1 MAMTYDE
8 FQRRRKAGETV
19 QDLANETNASKPPE
33 TYSVPYGT
41 LTYDE
46 FKNARQAGVRLD
58 DLVEVGKT
66 KPAPSVYQ
74 TRAADYAQRVMDTEA
89 ENNWGKPDTRTTL
102 QKATDKLLGVDRTKV
117 TGGKTDWGKL
127 AEGAAVKGANQ
138 ANAGF
143 WSGVGIFNDIGKKI
157 TNSKVGNWLFGDLAD
172 GANAI
177 ATTTINGAIDT
188 INSIFGTNYAEIKNG
203 QSALDFLVSDAQ
215 AGKANAEAKYEKN
228 ANTSR
233 AAQIIDQFG
242 TSTVAAIPMAIEAAI
257 LAPTQAAQAAQVT
270 TSGLSYFSGLQN
282 AKGVEAVGMMGRE
295 GLNKL
300 FRNPQFWTSYL
311 QAAGDGYESAKEDG
325 MSQDDAAVYALTN
338 GFFNAMVEVGGADE
352 ALGGIQNLPMRLRQ
366 AAESGNKSAVVNWFK
381 DSVLGEAWEEV
392 QQGAIERG
400 TKSFFGQDVPIFSM
414 DPTDDRAII
423 NPYTAGQE
431 FLGGAVV
438 GGLLGGGQVAVNSA
452 VQGISDSRT
461 FKGDAQALI
470 KAAKN
475 SAQEADQASIA
486 QIESAMAARKGN
498 TITMGEARTLQE
510 IASRTGN
517 MHTYVQNILQ
527 AENQQRAEQQRE
539 ATQQSRVSR
548 YLERVRAGEVDQT
561 GTADTK
567 GATIQYEGRQ
577 AKVDFV
583 RDGDQNRVRLT
594 FDDGT
599 ERTVSYQEAADA
611 GLDENVR
618 NLMVALS
625 AIGPN
630 APAAYSVYES
640 DQEVG
645 RYAAAMDEAINLYA
659 AQGQDVRK
667 AAAAAR
673 ESNSPA
679 MITYL
684 TDAQLELAQSLG
696 SKIYEQKQTQVK
708 EAGAKLAEI
717 RQAAQETMSAQNVT
731 ATEGLAAVNA
741 TLTDARQHLK
751 NVQQAFNDTMEY
763 LDEMA
768 ANGQEGTEAYQNALE
783 QANALRDD
791 LDGTQKVIEA
801 LEDERKNLQDRQP
814 IKRKQGT
821 VSFAGGTING
831 EKVNGVDRSKLNRQ
845 QKNVVAMV
853 EALADAVNVDYVFF
867 DGDARGNQG
876 AYVQGGTVYININ
889 AGMAANKA
897 LAAATL
903 SHELTHYMQEY
914 APEEHEQLKQ
924 FIISNALQKGEL
936 DRLVQQQLRLEPNLS
951 YDQAL
956 DEVVA
961 NACQTMLQD
970 SKAIAKLARQNMTLA
985 EKIADYIDD
994 ITARLKAAFEDV
1006 NYQDNLPLYNAVKA
1020 MEEQLDEMKRLW
1032 DAGIEAATENYNAQ
1046 NTVRNARGQAENA
1059 QETQNV
1065 PENAEEMPAA
1075 AQRADTQNQQWDE
1088 MTDEERQAE
1097 INASMTMQQAKTMV
1111 EKAYTVGG
1119 IREWYGDEYRNAEQ
1133 WLQAVGSSEVSDYIE
1148 NDYELQRRYINSNP
1162 HLVDYDFT
1170 IAEVLDAYLAGT
1182 LTGKRERA
1190 ARGKVDTS
1198 RSTGYRDSRF
1208 YAPNFGKAD
1217 AETWALANSRMT
1229 KSNTAQVNE
1238 ARKNILLAAHEGNIT
1253 ETLGITQKELNQ
1265 KLRNWSRYP
1274 ASTRELSMRINRG
1287 VAPENQWTGLQNASF
1302 LSQVNMTD
1310 DDIRSMVRS
1319 VNGESTEYQ
1328 RNYIG
1333 RAMLALDTHI
1343 DWSEIAFDFVR
1354 QADPDRRSV
1363 RGLYNNSERK
1373 ITVGASGAQN
1383 TVSHEMGHALDYR
1396 WERDLFGERWGNT
1409 PLSQTALVD
1418 SLIADDEGRNFYHN
1432 YRNFID
1438 SLMDVNDNV
1447 SKYTMEPTE
1456 IFARFVA
1463 KFVEWTYDTA
1473 GAPTY
1478 HEDHFYEDKFNTS
1491 HYMEFARLLQEKA
1504 AWDAKHATETAQTRF
1519 QAWDGEEDFRE
1530 KISALSTDELY
1541 QMSRE
1546 RSEEIKS
1553 LREQIQTF
1561 EDQEDSW
1568 DKRLAKNE
1576 VTVDEYADW
1585 LTSSGL
1591 NDLYNRQNQAR
1602 KEYGVINDVAEKKHL
1617 QQRET
1622 EERAAIEKS
1631 GVSEEEY
1638 FVKQAVKEFGY
1649 TPYFYDAGY
1658 IVPNGKMLNFSGE
1671 KGKHF
1676 GSRGQDHRA
1685 IGTIFANSSGS
1696 DAMIRFINMGN
1707 IRIMPES
1714 PGFDISSQHEPTAEQ
1729 YRQLRSFIRQNMD
1742 EDYLAVD
1749 ITGPDGYSVAN
1760 LEYEGTIRP
1769 DRVINDI
1776 KHYYQTGEVREQGL
1790 STFFQRWDSGQT
1802 NLFGD
1807 ETAEQISLDDW
1818 VNNRQETSRD
1828 LHPRLQKMLDDAA
1841 ALEERVREFFRSVPE
1856 DSQYYLD
1863 SDQIDSMMEVD
1874 LYGSD
1879 GDMHGADDIVD
1890 SISNLA
1896 KNMRGSNRENAYELM
1911 DALLQHLSVV
1921 QQDRWIEQPSF
1932 DSAFFDWYSR
1942 KHPSLYYPG
1951 YEMGKLDLGKEVNYL
1966 RELID
1971 SGTLTAE
1978 DQAEAQRL
1986 YDAMT
1991 APHSY
1996 NFYQKWDD
2004 IEDDTATEAEQRK
2017 TSYARIKAENATLKE
2032 TIEGLNAAIAKQK
2045 TTIGKIQERLKLTKT
2060 PEVRQGDAN
2069 RLARQLVKD
2078 HSSTADA
2085 ARVAAELKALG
2096 DYILQNTEIDA
2107 DVVKQRARAIA
2118 AEIVQNAETT
2128 VDYGGELAMYRNI
2141 TSDIKG
2147 KKLTIDEDFLGELD
2161 AVDGYDAFRKRN
2173 FANFTLAKRETG
2185 DSAGR
2190 EGYSTV
2196 GGYYKT
2202 LQQQYGEAYFPE
2214 VANEGEQIQV
2224 IADMFQRAKGITV
2237 NPNEDYMGE
2246 ATEELANRI
2255 AFDVMDGIMRPT
2267 PPTQADRQKA
2277 RTDALRQ
2284 QIKDLQKEGALS
2296 EKEADMLRKTIY
2308 DLTLALD
2315 NAESR
2320 YKTLQVTSDE
2330 RFRQIQAEGKERA
2343 VEAKLRERARQ
2354 EEKIAALKDHYQEMA
2369 DRARDRREN
2378 THTRHKIRKL
2388 VDRLNKMLK
2397 SPTEKRHIPRE
2408 LVKETIAVLEMI
2420 DLDTGRSANITA
2432 QLAKIRQM
2440 YEGYKNNPTYAVGYD
2455 ETVDEMLSN
2464 LQQTIGETPLH
2475 KMTAEQLEA
2484 VYSTL
2489 RALNHVISTAV
2500 QVQIGEQER
2509 NAFELAESMTAETRD
2524 IPKAQ
2529 KGWLRSHY
2537 LPAHLRADVMFNR
2550 LGGHKKNSVWSQ
2562 IARMLNDGQL
2572 KQTMIKMQLSTQ
2584 FASLVN
2590 DERALQDFTGTDKRG
2605 RIDQKK
2611 LVDIGLKDK
2620 DGNTIKVTH
2629 GIMVGIYMDL
2639 LNEQNRR
2646 HLIRGGKTIPN
2657 LNDYYSGKGGF
2668 GTGTVRA
2675 VGIATELSDLY
2686 HQMNEAKE
2694 DGDTDLVQE
2703 LEDRIEEVQ
2712 LSGETYADTMQESI
2726 EKQMTAFD
2734 RKWVA
2739 AIQQLMDVDSKAFLN
2754 ATTMEVYGIEKAS
2767 VDNYYPITSDPDFL
2781 STPFES
2787 ITKDMNLENV
2797 GFMKERVLNASNPTL
2812 AMDVSDVVNNQ
2823 INRVAQYCGLMPAI
2837 RNFNKVYNKT
2847 EGGYNDSLKNAINDV
2862 FGKEGKKY
2870 IENLMAD
2877 LTGSRRSSEDSLGLS
2892 RILGGLRG
2900 NLAQTTLTL
2909 NPRVALAQAA
2919 SYPTAAAELGW
2930 GPLVRAFAH
2939 GGKNGRMI
2947 SRADAQLIAEY
2958 SPLLWYRMQGYSQQ
2972 ELADATNR
2980 NDYAGRLWKK
2990 MRWATGWIQA
3000 VDGATVGRLWY
3011 AAEYWVDANK
3021 PDLKKGTDAYYQE
3034 VAKKFNDV
3042 VEKTQPNYTTMQRAD
3057 VLRSPSDLVKT
3068 LTMFMT
3074 QRLQNFNII
3083 YDSTAGY
3090 QKARADFVSGR
3101 NGVTATDVKEAKTQM
3116 VQAVTSQ
3123 LAQAAVFTAFKMFA
3137 DALLHNMNGYRD
3149 DETGDLTPESV
3160 AMQLLRNYIDAL
3172 VGAAIFGSEIYSLI
3186 KVFTAGDSWYGL
3198 SVNGVDSVND
3208 LVDDTVNLM
3217 KTDVDTSTEKGR
3229 AKLGNNILK
3238 AAQSWAQLLGAPLR
3252 NAIKMVSSVRY
3263 HIEDIKNGEFLSFE
3277 AGYERTKKQIAFK
3290 ENIQPVGISGKQYE
3304 KILKRM
3310 NMDKSG
3316 SVSQA
3321 EAYTYL
3327 SEEYAKGKLSKEQ
3340 VEGIWNAQGWSKA
3353 YDEYAETAE
3362 KAAAKEAEQ
3371 NRNLEAA
3378 GVTPEQYEAMKA
3390 EMNTDGNSS
3399 VTQEEAGKYL
3409 QDQVN
3414 GGNLTEAQ
3422 ADALWKVVGPTWKK
3436 TYGQWQGNET
3446 EPTTTQTVRPAPTPE
3461 SVKITTYDQFKSAA
3475 HIYSD
3480 KRETAYNLWES
3491 SVQPLGIDLDRY
3503 TQYIN
3508 VSDVNDNGSVTQEE
3522 LGATLTEAISRGEL
3536 NGDQAEAIW
3545 HTLWNGG
3552 RSKTYA
3558 SWAAKNAT
3566 RGGMPSQEELLELN
3580 ENPDRYDVGDTTV
3593 TAAEILAETLD
3604 RGQTIAKVG
3613 ETYQLIPGEYPSRK
3627 LYGEWLP
3634 VLEELGIDPSDVWE
3648 NGQNVTLS
3656 QMSQYYTP
3664 EEYRERIEYMRQ
3676 NRWWIDLGF
3685 EEEPTYAANEL
3696 YLGWQENPDYPG
3708 QTFEEYLNT
3717 PESQSWLQ
3725 QLAQTQSEAAGGE
3738 WDRFTGG
3745 TARTYRGTGQK
3756 ARRSGEALYVSRAMR
3771 DSKRGRR

>member
-1 MAMTYDE
+1 MANKTSAFRESAKKIGIYQPRSVDEANEMLNELNTRSEGITNYLNSDKESSVQDRIRYQDQITGARRQLDTISKQYGTDLSENKAWYDE
-8 FQRRRKAGETV
+8 ANSV
-19 QDLANETNASKPPE
+19 MQDR
-33 TYSVPYGT
+33 
-41 LTYDE
+41 
-46 FKNARQAGVRLD
+46 KNAYV
-58 DLVEVGKT
+58 
-66 KPAPSVYQ
+66 
-74 TRAADYAQRVMDTEA
+74 QRVMQTEA

-188 INSIFGTNYAEIKNG
+188 INSIFGTNYAGIKNG

-257 LAPTQAAQAAQVT
+257 LAPSQAAQAAQVT
-270 TSGLSYFSGLQN
+270 SSGLSYFSGLQN
-282 AKGVEAVGMMGRE
+282 AKGAEAIGMMGRE

-325 MSQDDAAVYALTN
+325 MNQDDAAVYALTN

-392 QQGAIERG
+392 QQGALERG
-400 TKSFFGQDVPIFSM
+400 IKSFFGQDVPIFSL

-438 GGLLGGGQVAVNSA
+438 GGVLGGGQVAANSA
-452 VQGISDSRT
+452 VQSVSDSRT
-461 FKGDAQALI
+461 FKGDANALI

-475 SAQEADQASIA
+475 STQEADQTSIA
-486 QIESAMAARKGN
+486 QIESAMAARKSN

-527 AENQQRAEQQRE
+527 AENQQRADQQRE
-539 ATQQSRVSR
+539 ASQQSRVSR

-717 RQAAQETMSAQNVT
+717 RQAAQQAMSAQDVT
-731 ATEGLAAVNA
+731 ATEGLTAVNA

-751 NVQQAFNDTMEY
+751 NVQAAFNDTMEY

-783 QANALRDD
+783 QANALRND

-801 LEDERKNLQDRQP
+801 LEGERKNLQARQP

-867 DGDARGNQG
+867 DGDAKGNQG

-903 SHELTHYMQEY
+903 SHELTHYMQEF
-914 APEEHEQLKQ
+914 APEEYEQLKQ
-924 FIISNALQKGEL
+924 FIISNVLQKGEL

-985 EKIADYIDD
+985 EKIADYIED

-1006 NYQDNLPLYNAVKA
+1006 NYKDNLPLYNAVKA
-1020 MEEQLDEMKRLW
+1020 MEDQLDEMQRLW
-1032 DAGIEAATENYNAQ
+1032 DAGIEAATENYNAK
-1046 NTVRNARGQAENA
+1046 NTVRSAREQAENA
-1059 QETQNV
+1059 QETQNL

-1075 AQRADTQNQQWDE
+1075 AQREDTQNQQWDNE
-1088 MTDEERQAE
+1088 NDILNAIEEYEEDGYVSFGIRADRAGIAPGEELDASHQWYQDDPADWDETNEYPYNEEYGLWDGGPLAGVSTVGIGDYPTRNDIGKAIKNAKRYLKRLSAVGDQSLYLVGSKIGSEGGNDPGEFLLYNGIVLGEISTEPEERTRAQFQMWETVEETDKLIAVHNKSVSGLRRMLQRHGVPFPSIAIKKAGTPHEGFGDVSIVFPRSTIDPEVNRQNRLYSNDAWTPTEPIEEYDVGDMYRYHKKFRKMIGEDVYSGLKGSSYLEESDVSRKLQYNRGDIFAAVKDISAVKYAYLKSIGQEPQISGKAGDLFPGGNFSNEEVLAVFDAFGTGGMEAMEENDDATRQKIRDALNEWFAE
-1097 INASMTMQQAKTMV
+1097 KYAGTKLEKKARESKPYENRGVWPDEFKRAWENYKQNNYSVKVVPDYDALDRSLRSNSEVLNDPGYKEWIEEQFSDLIKDKGIPNGKDYYTPSGNVRSFKARHVPATLENIVAQMQKEQERGVGVMGVNLRGAAT
-1111 EKAYTVGG
+1111 KAY
-1119 IREWYGDEYRNAEQ
+1119 RNVEEMRADSGR
-1133 WLQAVGSSEVSDYIE
+1133 LLGTHVSDDVY
-1148 NDYELQRRYINSNP
+1148 DSYMKGFQDRLYELTQRAANGSERW
-1162 HLVDYDFT
+1162 
-1170 IAEVLDAYLAGT
+1170 EVLDSAQEILLET
-1182 LTGKRERA
+1182 L
-1190 ARGKVDTS
+1190 
-1198 RSTGYRDSRF
+1198 RDSTSKQNMDTRLRREAQWIN
-1208 YAPNFGKAD
+1208 YSKELAND
-1217 AETWALANSRMT
+1217 LWALRNDVQNMPAPYFEAKPRRVVYPEEALAYILPDNADQDVVDQLNQRGYNVLTYKAGDEADRLEKLNSVEGSQFQIWDNTGDDTASEDAGRRMAYAMIQAENSALKDAIAGLNKLT
-1229 KSNTAQVNE
+1229 NKQNTTIAKLE
-1238 ARKNILLAAHEGNIT
+1238 
-1253 ETLGITQKELNQ
+1253 Q
-1265 KLRNWSRYP
+1265 KLR
-1274 ASTRELSMRINRG
+1274 
-1287 VAPENQWTGLQNASF
+1287 
-1302 LSQVNMTD
+1302 
-1310 DDIRSMVRS
+1310 
-1319 VNGESTEYQ
+1319 
-1328 RNYIG
+1328 
-1333 RAMLALDTHI
+1333 
-1343 DWSEIAFDFVR
+1343 
-1354 QADPDRRSV
+1354 
-1363 RGLYNNSERK
+1363 
-1373 ITVGASGAQN
+1373 
-1383 TVSHEMGHALDYR
+1383 
-1396 WERDLFGERWGNT
+1396 
-1409 PLSQTALVD
+1409 
-1418 SLIADDEGRNFYHN
+1418 
-1432 YRNFID
+1432 
-1438 SLMDVNDNV
+1438 
-1447 SKYTMEPTE
+1447 
-1456 IFARFVA
+1456 
-1463 KFVEWTYDTA
+1463 
-1473 GAPTY
+1473 
-1478 HEDHFYEDKFNTS
+1478 
-1491 HYMEFARLLQEKA
+1491 
-1504 AWDAKHATETAQTRF
+1504 
-1519 QAWDGEEDFRE
+1519 
-1530 KISALSTDELY
+1530 
-1541 QMSRE
+1541 
-1546 RSEEIKS
+1546 
-1553 LREQIQTF
+1553 
-1561 EDQEDSW
+1561 
-1568 DKRLAKNE
+1568 
-1576 VTVDEYADW
+1576 
-1585 LTSSGL
+1585 
-1591 NDLYNRQNQAR
+1591 
-1602 KEYGVINDVAEKKHL
+1602 
-1617 QQRET
+1617 
-1622 EERAAIEKS
+1622 
-1631 GVSEEEY
+1631 
-1638 FVKQAVKEFGY
+1638 
-1649 TPYFYDAGY
+1649 
-1658 IVPNGKMLNFSGE
+1658 
-1671 KGKHF
+1671 
-1676 GSRGQDHRA
+1676 
-1685 IGTIFANSSGS
+1685 
-1696 DAMIRFINMGN
+1696 
-1707 IRIMPES
+1707 
-1714 PGFDISSQHEPTAEQ
+1714 
-1729 YRQLRSFIRQNMD
+1729 
-1742 EDYLAVD
+1742 
-1749 ITGPDGYSVAN
+1749 
-1760 LEYEGTIRP
+1760 
-1769 DRVINDI
+1769 
-1776 KHYYQTGEVREQGL
+1776 
-1790 STFFQRWDSGQT
+1790 
-1802 NLFGD
+1802 
-1807 ETAEQISLDDW
+1807 
-1818 VNNRQETSRD
+1818 
-1828 LHPRLQKMLDDAA
+1828 
-1841 ALEERVREFFRSVPE
+1841 
-1856 DSQYYLD
+1856 
-1863 SDQIDSMMEVD
+1863 
-1874 LYGSD
+1874 
-1879 GDMHGADDIVD
+1879 
-1890 SISNLA
+1890 
-1896 KNMRGSNRENAYELM
+1896 
-1911 DALLQHLSVV
+1911 
-1921 QQDRWIEQPSF
+1921 
-1932 DSAFFDWYSR
+1932 
-1942 KHPSLYYPG
+1942 
-1951 YEMGKLDLGKEVNYL
+1951 
-1966 RELID
+1966 
-1971 SGTLTAE
+1971 
-1978 DQAEAQRL
+1978 
-1986 YDAMT
+1986 
-1991 APHSY
+1991 
-1996 NFYQKWDD
+1996 
-2004 IEDDTATEAEQRK
+2004 
-2017 TSYARIKAENATLKE
+2017 
-2032 TIEGLNAAIAKQK
+2032 
-2045 TTIGKIQERLKLTKT
+2045 LTKT
-2060 PEVRQGDAN
+2060 PEVRQSDAN

-2096 DYILQNTEIDA
+2096 DYILQNKEIDA

-2196 GGYYKT
+2196 GSYYST

-2237 NPNEDYMGE
+2237 NPNEEYMGE

-2255 AFDVMDGIMRPT
+2255 AFDVMDGIMRPV

-2330 RFRQIQAEGKERA
+2330 RFRQMQAEGKERA

-2572 KQTMIKMQLSTQ
+2572 KQTMIKMQLSTP

-2712 LSGETYADTMQESI
+2712 LSGETYADTMQKSI
-2726 EKQMTAFD
+2726 ESQMTAFD

-2767 VDNYYPITSDPDFL
+2767 VDNYYPITSDPSFL

-2930 GPLVRAFAH
+2930 GPLVKAFAH

-3090 QKARADFVSGR
+3090 QKARADFASGR

-3160 AMQLLRNYIDAL
+3160 IVQLLRNYIDAL

-3304 KILKRM
+3304 KILKQM
-3310 NMDKSG
+3310 NTDKSG
-3316 SVSQA
+3316 SVTQA
-3321 EAYTYL
+3321 EAYAYL

-3340 VEGIWNAQGWSKA
+3340 VDGIWNAQGWSKA

-3362 KAAAKEAEQ
+3362 KAAVKEAEQ

-3399 VTQEEAGKYL
+3399 VTQEEAGRYL

-3414 GGNLTEAQ
+3414 AGNLTEAQ
-3422 ADALWKVVGPTWKK
+3422 ADALWKVVCPTWKK

-3503 TQYIN
+3503 VQYIN

-3522 LGATLTEAISRGEL
+3522 LGATLTEAINRGEL

-3604 RGQTIAKVG
+3604 RGQQITRVG

-3634 VLEELGIDPSDVWE
+3634 VLNELGIDPGDVWE

-3696 YLGWQENPDYPG
+3696 YLGWQEHPDYPG
-3708 QTFEEYLNT
+3708 QSFEEYLNT

-3725 QLAQTQSEAAGGE
+3725 QLAQMQSEAAGGE

-3745 TARTYRGTGQK
+3745 TARNYRGTGQK

>member
-1 MAMTYDE
+1 MAKST
-8 FQRRRKAGETV
+8 RPTNTGTVGIKGTSTSGGTTRKKD
-19 QDLANETNASKPPE
+19 QE
-33 TYSVPYGT
+33 TYSNDLFIDTYIKSRLAGSTPQEAGDHAYWATGGEGSYNAPRANPQSEISEGIASGNYYQQNGRTFLTEDASKRYADRVKATQAQNDWANRNETVKTNPERDSLLEEYRRLANTTTNAIPIVQRRNEIRKRLDELDVELGNGIRDYTLSDKTQSVVGGAIKDYGSGIMNYVGSRLSVMGDTSAPMNPYLLRAQGMNNAEISQAMEQAAT
-41 LTYDE
+41 QNPNRGDRLRAAGSRVEEIAASISDDAQKDLTRA
-46 FKNARQAGVRLD
+46 KNGLGNLGQAGVDIATNMIQMGFDAALGVITGGSALIPMYTRSAGSSYAKARGEGASTTEAVLYSAASGGI
-58 DLVEVGKT
+58 EVFTEKMADGL
-66 KPAPSVYQ
+66 AGIYGAG
-74 TRAADYAQRVMDTEA
+74 AADVFTERMIRKLTKSDLGRSFLRLVVGAGEEGIEEVVSDLLAPYAETIYDGNSPLSVFQNTFKGTYD
-89 ENNWGKPDTRTTL
+89 PSD
-102 QKATDKLLGVDRTKV
+102 LLYDFVI
-117 TGGKTDWGKL
+117 
-127 AEGAAVKGANQ
+127 GAAVGLVCGGIGAATGSNSRPNQNARYADQAESALREQGVSGRQATRVGEIIANQ
-138 ANAGF
+138 AMGE
-143 WSGVGIFNDIGKKI
+143 
-157 TNSKVGNWLFGDLAD
+157 DL
-172 GANAI
+172 
-177 ATTTINGAIDT
+177 T
-188 INSIFGTNYAEIKNG
+188 
-203 QSALDFLVSDAQ
+203 
-215 AGKANAEAKYEKN
+215 
-228 ANTSR
+228 
-233 AAQIIDQFG
+233 
-242 TSTVAAIPMAIEAAI
+242 
-257 LAPTQAAQAAQVT
+257 
-270 TSGLSYFSGLQN
+270 
-282 AKGVEAVGMMGRE
+282 GRE
-295 GLNKL
+295 QRLLDRTQGA
-300 FRNPQFWTSYL
+300 Q
-311 QAAGDGYESAKEDG
+311 EIAK
-325 MSQDDAAVYALTN
+325 
-338 GFFNAMVEVGGADE
+338 
-352 ALGGIQNLPMRLRQ
+352 GIQN
-366 AAESGNKSAVVNWFK
+366 
-381 DSVLGEAWEEV
+381 
-392 QQGAIERG
+392 
-400 TKSFFGQDVPIFSM
+400 
-414 DPTDDRAII
+414 
-423 NPYTAGQE
+423 QE
-431 FLGGAVV
+431 
-438 GGLLGGGQVAVNSA
+438 QS
-452 VQGISDSRT
+452 
-461 FKGDAQALI
+461 
-470 KAAKN
+470 
-475 SAQEADQASIA
+475 
-486 QIESAMAARKGN
+486 
-498 TITMGEARTLQE
+498 
-510 IASRTGN
+510 
-517 MHTYVQNILQ
+517 YVQSIMQ
-527 AENQQRAEQQRE
+527 AENQQREAEQRE

-594 FDDGT
+594 FEDGT

-611 GLDENVR
+611 GLDENVQ

-673 ESNSPA
+673 DSNSPA

-696 SKIYEQKQTQVK
+696 SKIYEQKQAQVK

-717 RQAAQETMSAQNVT
+717 RQAAQEAMSAQDVT

-751 NVQQAFNDTMEY
+751 SVQQAFNDTMEY

-768 ANGQEGTEAYQNALE
+768 ANGQEGTEAYKNALE

-801 LEDERKNLQDRQP
+801 LEGERKNLQAQQP

-867 DGDARGNQG
+867 DGDAKGNQG
-876 AYVQGGTVYININ
+876 AYVQGGTVYINVN

-903 SHELTHYMQEY
+903 SHELTHYTQEY
-914 APEEHEQLKQ
+914 APEEYEQLKQ
-924 FIISNALQKGEL
+924 FIISNVLQKGEL

-985 EKIADYIDD
+985 EKIADYIED

-1020 MEEQLDEMKRLW
+1020 MEDQLDEMQRLW

-1046 NTVRNARGQAENA
+1046 NTVRNAREKAENA

-1065 PENAEEMPAA
+1065 PEIAGEMPAA

-1088 MTDEERQAE
+1088 EEAPVRQEISSAATS
-1097 INASMTMQQAKTMV
+1097 INANKMPVLYTNKNAVFPEGGTNIDIGGGRFDNVTEYLADKGVTNLLFDPYNRPEETNTATLQFLQDGKPRRIVYPEEALAYILPDNADQDVVDQLNQRGYNVLTYKAGDEADRLEKLNSV
-1111 EKAYTVGG
+1111 EKA
-1119 IREWYGDEYRNAEQ
+1119 
-1133 WLQAVGSSEVSDYIE
+1133 
-1148 NDYELQRRYINSNP
+1148 
-1162 HLVDYDFT
+1162 
-1170 IAEVLDAYLAGT
+1170 
-1182 LTGKRERA
+1182 K
-1190 ARGKVDTS
+1190 
-1198 RSTGYRDSRF
+1198 
-1208 YAPNFGKAD
+1208 
-1217 AETWALANSRMT
+1217 
-1229 KSNTAQVNE
+1229 
-1238 ARKNILLAAHEGNIT
+1238 
-1253 ETLGITQKELNQ
+1253 
-1265 KLRNWSRYP
+1265 
-1274 ASTRELSMRINRG
+1274 
-1287 VAPENQWTGLQNASF
+1287 
-1302 LSQVNMTD
+1302 
-1310 DDIRSMVRS
+1310 
-1319 VNGESTEYQ
+1319 
-1328 RNYIG
+1328 
-1333 RAMLALDTHI
+1333 
-1343 DWSEIAFDFVR
+1343 
-1354 QADPDRRSV
+1354 
-1363 RGLYNNSERK
+1363 
-1373 ITVGASGAQN
+1373 
-1383 TVSHEMGHALDYR
+1383 
-1396 WERDLFGERWGNT
+1396 
-1409 PLSQTALVD
+1409 
-1418 SLIADDEGRNFYHN
+1418 
-1432 YRNFID
+1432 
-1438 SLMDVNDNV
+1438 
-1447 SKYTMEPTE
+1447 
-1456 IFARFVA
+1456 
-1463 KFVEWTYDTA
+1463 
-1473 GAPTY
+1473 
-1478 HEDHFYEDKFNTS
+1478 
-1491 HYMEFARLLQEKA
+1491 
-1504 AWDAKHATETAQTRF
+1504 
-1519 QAWDGEEDFRE
+1519 
-1530 KISALSTDELY
+1530 
-1541 QMSRE
+1541 
-1546 RSEEIKS
+1546 
-1553 LREQIQTF
+1553 
-1561 EDQEDSW
+1561 
-1568 DKRLAKNE
+1568 
-1576 VTVDEYADW
+1576 
-1585 LTSSGL
+1585 
-1591 NDLYNRQNQAR
+1591 
-1602 KEYGVINDVAEKKHL
+1602 
-1617 QQRET
+1617 
-1622 EERAAIEKS
+1622 
-1631 GVSEEEY
+1631 
-1638 FVKQAVKEFGY
+1638 
-1649 TPYFYDAGY
+1649 
-1658 IVPNGKMLNFSGE
+1658 
-1671 KGKHF
+1671 
-1676 GSRGQDHRA
+1676 
-1685 IGTIFANSSGS
+1685 
-1696 DAMIRFINMGN
+1696 
-1707 IRIMPES
+1707 
-1714 PGFDISSQHEPTAEQ
+1714 
-1729 YRQLRSFIRQNMD
+1729 
-1742 EDYLAVD
+1742 
-1749 ITGPDGYSVAN
+1749 
-1760 LEYEGTIRP
+1760 
-1769 DRVINDI
+1769 
-1776 KHYYQTGEVREQGL
+1776 
-1790 STFFQRWDSGQT
+1790 FQRWDSGQT

-1807 ETAEQISLDDW
+1807 ETSEQISLDDW
-1818 VNNRQETSRD
+1818 VNNRQETNRD

-1879 GDMHGADDIVD
+1879 GDMHSADDIID
-1890 SISNLA
+1890 NLSNLA

-1921 QQDRWIEQPSF
+1921 QQDRWIEQPGAH
-1932 DSAFFDWYSR
+1932 DSAFAEWYSR

-1951 YEMGKLDLGKEVNYL
+1951 YEMGKLNVGKEVDYL

-1986 YDAMT
+1986 YDAMRSSPYST
-1991 APHSY
+1991 W
-1996 NFYQKWDD
+1996 YQKWDD
-2004 IEDDTATEAEQRK
+2004 TSDDTASEDAGRRMA
-2017 TSYARIKAENATLKE
+2017 YAMIQAENNALKDA
-2032 TIEGLNAAIAKQK
+2032 IAGLNKLTNKQNTTIAKLEQK
-2045 TTIGKIQERLKLTKT
+2045 LRLTKT
-2060 PEVRQGDAN
+2060 PEVRQSDAN

-2096 DYILQNTEIDA
+2096 DYILQNKEIDA

-2190 EGYSTV
+2190 EGYTTV
-2196 GGYYKT
+2196 GSYYST

-2214 VANEGEQIQV
+2214 VANEGEQIQI

-2237 NPNEDYMGE
+2237 NPNVDYMGE

-2296 EKEADMLRKTIY
+2296 EKEADMLRKTVY

-2420 DLDTGRSANITA
+2420 DLDTGRSANITV

-2572 KQTMIKMQLSTQ
+2572 KQTMIKMQLSTP

-2611 LVDIGLKDK
+2611 LADIGLKDK

-2712 LSGETYADTMQESI
+2712 LSSETYADTMQKSI
-2726 EKQMTAFD
+2726 ESQMTAFD

-2767 VDNYYPITSDPDFL
+2767 VDNYYPITSDPSFL

-2862 FGKEGKKY
+2862 FGKEGREY

-2877 LTGSRRSSEDSLGLS
+2877 LTGSRRSGEDSLGLS
-2892 RILGGLRG
+2892 RMFAGLRG

-2980 NDYAGRLWKK
+2980 NDYVGRLWKK

-3057 VLRSPSDLVKT
+3057 ILRSPKDLTKA

-3083 YDSTAGY
+3083 YDSTASY
-3090 QKARADFVSGR
+3090 QKARADFASGR

-3160 AMQLLRNYIDAL
+3160 ALQLLRNYIDAI
-3172 VGAAIFGSEIYSLI
+3172 VGTVFLGSEIYSLI

-3208 LVDDTVNLM
+3208 LVDDTVNLL

-3229 AKLGNNILK
+3229 AKLRNNILK
-3238 AAQSWAQLLGAPLR
+3238 VAQSWAQFLGIPFR
-3252 NAIKMVSSVRY
+3252 NAVKMVSSIRY

-3304 KILKRM
+3304 KILKQM
-3310 NMDKSG
+3310 NTDKSSG
-3316 SVSQA
+3316 VTQA

-3340 VEGIWNAQGWSKA
+3340 VDGIWNAQGWSKG
-3353 YDEYAETAE
+3353 YDEYAETAK
-3362 KAAAKEAEQ
+3362 KAAEKEAEK
-3371 NRNLEAA
+3371 NRNIEAA
-3378 GVTPEQYEAMKA
+3378 GVTREQYEEQLQKYGSEFVNDYYAAYRSTGLTIEQYETYKTGYAKCKGTDLDGDGKTDSGSKKA
-3390 EMNTDGNSS
+3390 Q
-3399 VTQEEAGKYL
+3399 VL
-3409 QDQVN
+3409 QVIDSLPVSD
-3414 GGNLTEAQ
+3414 TVK
-3422 ADALWKVVGPTWKK
+3422 DALYEKNGWSMRTI
-3436 TYGQWQGNET
+3436 NE
-3446 EPTTTQTVRPAPTPE
+3446 AP
-3461 SVKITTYDQFKSAA
+3461 
-3475 HIYSD
+3475 
-3480 KRETAYNLWES
+3480 
-3491 SVQPLGIDLDRY
+3491 
-3503 TQYIN
+3503 
-3508 VSDVNDNGSVTQEE
+3508 
-3522 LGATLTEAISRGEL
+3522 
-3536 NGDQAEAIW
+3536 W
-3545 HTLWNGG
+3545 HN
-3552 RSKTYA
+3552 S
-3558 SWAAKNAT
+3558 T
-3566 RGGMPSQEELLELN
+3566 RGMPSLEELLELN

-3604 RGQTIAKVG
+3604 RGQQITRVG

-3634 VLEELGIDPSDVWE
+3634 VLNELGIDPGDVWE

-3685 EEEPTYAANEL
+3685 EEEPAYAANEL

-3708 QTFEEYLNT
+3708 QSFEEYLNT

-3725 QLAQTQSEAAGGE
+3725 QLAQTQSETAGGE

>member
-1 MAMTYDE
+1 MASTLKDFRNKYGSTPSPTQEQKPTTGSSSFDLNDFRNQYWSE
-8 FQRRRKAGETV
+8 PEAGSIISLTEEGKK
-19 QDLANETNASKPPE
+19 QAIANS
-33 TYSVPYGT
+33 
-41 LTYDE
+41 
-46 FKNARQAGVRLD
+46 QAKHNSTSQSGYEAYR
-58 DLVEVGKT
+58 
-66 KPAPSVYQ
+66 
-74 TRAADYAQRVMDTEA
+74 QRVLGTQA
-89 ENNWGKPDTRTTL
+89 ENNWGQPDNRTTL

-188 INSIFGTNYAEIKNG
+188 INSIFGTNYAGIKNG

-257 LAPTQAAQAAQVT
+257 LAPTQAMQAAQVT

-282 AKGVEAVGMMGRE
+282 ARGAEAIGMMGRE

-300 FRNPQFWTSYL
+300 FKNPQFWTSYL

-325 MSQDDAAVYALTN
+325 MNQDDAAVYALTN

-400 TKSFFGQDVPIFSM
+400 TKSFFGQDVPIFSL

-438 GGLLGGGQVAVNSA
+438 GGVLGGGQVAANSA
-452 VQGISDSRT
+452 VQSISDSRT
-461 FKGDAQALI
+461 FKGDANALI

-475 SAQEADQASIA
+475 SAQEADQTSIA
-486 QIESAMAARKGN
+486 QIESAMAARKSN

-527 AENQQRAEQQRE
+527 AENQQRADQQRE
-539 ATQQSRVSR
+539 ATQQSRVRR

-594 FDDGT
+594 FEDGT

-611 GLDENVR
+611 GLDENVQ

-717 RQAAQETMSAQNVT
+717 RQAAQKAMSAQDVT

-751 NVQQAFNDTMEY
+751 SVQQAFNDTMEY

-801 LEDERKNLQDRQP
+801 LEGERKNLQARQP

-821 VSFAGGTING
+821 VSFEGGTING
-831 EKVNGVDRSKLNRQ
+831 EKVNGVDRSKLTRQ

-867 DGDARGNQG
+867 DGDAKGNQG

-914 APEEHEQLKQ
+914 APEEYEQLKQ
-924 FIISNALQKGEL
+924 FIISNVLQKGEL

-985 EKIADYIDD
+985 EKIADYIED

-1006 NYQDNLPLYNAVKA
+1006 NYKDNLPLYNAVKA
-1020 MEEQLDEMKRLW
+1020 MEDQLDEMQRLW

-1065 PENAEEMPAA
+1065 PEIAGEMPAA
-1075 AQRADTQNQQWDE
+1075 AQRADTQEESNTQTQFQMWKTIE
-1088 MTDEERQAE
+1088 ETDKLIAVHNKSVSGLRRMLQRHGVPFPSIAIKKAGTSHEGFGDVSIVFPRATIDPEANRWNRLYSNDAWTPTEPIEEFD
-1097 INASMTMQQAKTMV
+1097 
-1111 EKAYTVGG
+1111 VGDMWRYHKKFRKM
-1119 IREWYGDEYRNAEQ
+1119 IGDDVFNG
-1133 WLQAVGSSEVSDYIE
+1133 LKGSSYLEEHEVSKQLQYSKGDIFEAIKNQSALKYAYLKSIGQEPQISGKAGDLFPGGNFSNEEVLAVFDAFGTGGMEAMEE
-1148 NDYELQRRYINSNP
+1148 NDDATRQKIRDALNEW
-1162 HLVDYDFT
+1162 F
-1170 IAEVLDAYLAGT
+1170 AEKYAGT
-1182 LTGKRERA
+1182 KLEKKARES
-1190 ARGKVDTS
+1190 KP
-1198 RSTGYRDSRF
+1198 Y
-1208 YAPNFGKAD
+1208 
-1217 AETWALANSRMT
+1217 E
-1229 KSNTAQVNE
+1229 
-1238 ARKNILLAAHEGNIT
+1238 
-1253 ETLGITQKELNQ
+1253 
-1265 KLRNWSRYP
+1265 
-1274 ASTRELSMRINRG
+1274 NRG
-1287 VAPENQWTGLQNASF
+1287 VWPDEFKRAWENYKQN
-1302 LSQVNMTD
+1302 NY
-1310 DDIRSMVRS
+1310 S
-1319 VNGESTEYQ
+1319 VKVVPDYN
-1328 RNYIG
+1328 
-1333 RAMLALDTHI
+1333 ALD
-1343 DWSEIAFDFVR
+1343 
-1354 QADPDRRSV
+1354 RSL
-1363 RGLYNNSERK
+1363 RNNSE
-1373 ITVGASGAQN
+1373 V
-1383 TVSHEMGHALDYR
+1383 
-1396 WERDLFGERWGNT
+1396 
-1409 PLSQTALVD
+1409 
-1418 SLIADDEGRNFYHN
+1418 
-1432 YRNFID
+1432 
-1438 SLMDVNDNV
+1438 
-1447 SKYTMEPTE
+1447 
-1456 IFARFVA
+1456 
-1463 KFVEWTYDTA
+1463 
-1473 GAPTY
+1473 
-1478 HEDHFYEDKFNTS
+1478 
-1491 HYMEFARLLQEKA
+1491 
-1504 AWDAKHATETAQTRF
+1504 
-1519 QAWDGEEDFRE
+1519 
-1530 KISALSTDELY
+1530 
-1541 QMSRE
+1541 
-1546 RSEEIKS
+1546 
-1553 LREQIQTF
+1553 
-1561 EDQEDSW
+1561 
-1568 DKRLAKNE
+1568 
-1576 VTVDEYADW
+1576 
-1585 LTSSGL
+1585 L
-1591 NDLYNRQNQAR
+1591 NDPGY
-1602 KEYGVINDVAEKKHL
+1602 KEWI
-1617 QQRET
+1617 
-1622 EERAAIEKS
+1622 EEQFSDLIKDK
-1631 GVSEEEY
+1631 G
-1638 FVKQAVKEFGY
+1638 
-1649 TPYFYDAGY
+1649 
-1658 IVPNGKMLNFSGE
+1658 IPNGKDYYTPSG
-1671 KGKHF
+1671 
-1676 GSRGQDHRA
+1676 
-1685 IGTIFANSSGS
+1685 NV
-1696 DAMIRFINMGN
+1696 
-1707 IRIMPES
+1707 
-1714 PGFDISSQHEPTAEQ
+1714 
-1729 YRQLRSFIRQNMD
+1729 RSFKARHVPATLENIVEQMRKEQERGNGVMGINLRGAATKSYQTVEEMRAESGRLLGTQIDDDVYDGYMKEFHARLHEMTESATKSKDSWTALDSTEEILLTALRDAKTKKQMDNMLRKEASWIIYSPELTNSLWALRNDVQNMPAPYF
-1742 EDYLAVD
+1742 EAKPRRVVYPEEALAYILPDNADQDVVD
-1749 ITGPDGYSVAN
+1749 QLNQRGYNVLTYKA
-1760 LEYEGTIRP
+1760 
-1769 DRVINDI
+1769 
-1776 KHYYQTGEVREQGL
+1776 
-1790 STFFQRWDSGQT
+1790 
-1802 NLFGD
+1802 GD
-1807 ETAEQISLDDW
+1807 EADRLEKLNSVEGSQFQMWD
-1818 VNNRQETSRD
+1818 NTS
-1828 LHPRLQKMLDDAA
+1828 
-1841 ALEERVREFFRSVPE
+1841 
-1856 DSQYYLD
+1856 
-1863 SDQIDSMMEVD
+1863 
-1874 LYGSD
+1874 
-1879 GDMHGADDIVD
+1879 
-1890 SISNLA
+1890 
-1896 KNMRGSNRENAYELM
+1896 
-1911 DALLQHLSVV
+1911 
-1921 QQDRWIEQPSF
+1921 
-1932 DSAFFDWYSR
+1932 
-1942 KHPSLYYPG
+1942 
-1951 YEMGKLDLGKEVNYL
+1951 
-1966 RELID
+1966 
-1971 SGTLTAE
+1971 
-1978 DQAEAQRL
+1978 
-1986 YDAMT
+1986 
-1991 APHSY
+1991 
-1996 NFYQKWDD
+1996 
-2004 IEDDTATEAEQRK
+2004 DDTASEDAGRRMA
-2017 TSYARIKAENATLKE
+2017 YAMIQAENNTLKDAVNA
-2032 TIEGLNAAIAKQK
+2032 LNALTNKQN
-2045 TTIGKIQERLKLTKT
+2045 TTIARLEKRLKLTKT
-2060 PEVRQGDAN
+2060 PEVRQSDAN

-2085 ARVAAELKALG
+2085 ARVAAEIKALG
-2096 DYILQNTEIDA
+2096 DYILQNKEIDA

-2185 DSAGR
+2185 ESAGR

-2196 GGYYKT
+2196 GSYYST

-2214 VANEGEQIQV
+2214 VANEGEQIRV

-2330 RFRQIQAEGKERA
+2330 RFRQMQAEGKERA

-2500 QVQIGEQER
+2500 QVQIGDQER

-2572 KQTMIKMQLSTQ
+2572 KQTMIKMQLSTP

-2675 VGIATELSDLY
+2675 IGIATELSDLY

-2703 LEDRIEEVQ
+2703 LEARIEEVQ

-2754 ATTMEVYGIEKAS
+2754 ATTMDVYGIEKAS

-2847 EGGYNDSLKNAINDV
+2847 EGGYNDSLKSAINDV
-2862 FGKEGKKY
+2862 FGKDGKKY

-2930 GPLVRAFAH
+2930 GPLVKAFAH

-3090 QKARADFVSGR
+3090 QKARADFASGR
-3101 NGVTATDVKEAKTQM
+3101 NDVTATDVKEAKTQM

-3149 DETGDLTPESV
+3149 DDTGDLTPESV

-3172 VGAAIFGSEIYSLI
+3172 IGAAIFGSEIYSLI

-3252 NAIKMVSSVRY
+3252 NAIKMVNSVRY

-3277 AGYERTKKQIAFK
+3277 AGYERTKKKIAFK

-3304 KILKRM
+3304 KILKKM
-3310 NMDKSG
+3310 NTDKSSG
-3316 SVSQA
+3316 VSQA
-3321 EAYTYL
+3321 EAYAYL

-3353 YDEYAETAE
+3353 YDEYAEAAE
-3362 KAAAKEAEQ
+3362 KTAAKEAEQ

-3390 EMNTDGNSS
+3390 EMNTDGNSN

-3414 GGNLTEAQ
+3414 AGNLTDEQ

-3436 TYGQWQGNET
+3436 TYGQWQGNDT
-3446 EPTTTQTVRPAPTPE
+3446 GSTTTQAIRPAATPE
-3461 SVKITTYDQFKSAA
+3461 SVKITTYDQFKSEA

-3491 SVQPLGIDLDRY
+3491 TVKPLGIDLDRY

-3522 LGATLTEAISRGEL
+3522 LGATLTSAINRGEL

-3604 RGQTIAKVG
+3604 RGQTITRVG
-3613 ETYQLIPGEYPSRK
+3613 ETYTLIPGEYPSRK

-3634 VLEELGIDPSDVWE
+3634 VLNELGIDPGDVWE

-3708 QTFEEYLNT
+3708 QSFEEYLNT

-3745 TARTYRGTGQK
+3745 AARTYTGTGRK